1 MKGMTI
7 KAALFKLR
15 AFIALIFI
23 FSFFAFTADAF
34 LSSTNLIILTKHVAI
49 NAILAIGMTFVI
61 LTAGIDLS
69 VGSIVGLCGMI
80 AGLLIDKGLVI
91 EFLNVVIYFEIWV
104 IVIISVIVGFIIGIY
119 ISRKIQLYFKNYS
132 KNKIIDF
139 LF

>member
-7 KAALFKLR
+7 RAALFKLR

-61 LTAGIDLS
+61 ITAGIDLS
-69 VGSIVGLCGMI
+69 VGSIMGLTGVICG
-80 AGLLIDKGLVI
+80 L
-91 EFLNVVIYFEIWV
+91 FLDAQY
-104 IVIISVIVGFIIGIY
+104 
-119 ISRKIQLYFKNYS
+119 L
-132 KNKIIDF
+132 
-139 LF
+139 

>member
-1 MKGMTI
+1 MKGMTF

-61 LTAGIDLS
+61 HHIRQDYS
-69 VGSIVGLCGMI
+69 RN
-80 AGLLIDKGLVI
+80 IDKFNPSYCV
-91 EFLNVVIYFEIWV
+91 F
-104 IVIISVIVGFIIGIY
+104 
-119 ISRKIQLYFKNYS
+119 
-132 KNKIIDF
+132 
-139 LF
+139 

>member
-15 AFIALIFI
+15 AFIALILY
-23 FSFFAFTADAF
+23 FFCFTADAF

-61 LTAGIDLS
+61 LTSGIDLS

-80 AGLLIDKGLVI
+80 AGMLIDKGLVI
-91 EFLNVVIYFEIWV
+91 QFLNVVIYFEIWV
-104 IVIISVIVGFIIGIY
+104 IVLISIFVGF
-119 ISRKIQLYFKNYS
+119 
-132 KNKIIDF
+132 
-139 LF
+139 LFDV